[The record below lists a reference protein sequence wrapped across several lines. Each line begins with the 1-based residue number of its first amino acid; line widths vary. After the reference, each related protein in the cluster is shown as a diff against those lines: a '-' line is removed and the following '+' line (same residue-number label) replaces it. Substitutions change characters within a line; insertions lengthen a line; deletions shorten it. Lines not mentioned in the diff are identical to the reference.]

1 MRNPLKELYKVN
13 SALEHSID
21 RLDFEGRALVSRDV
35 VGNLR
40 HLVEHVAMYASYGDV
55 SLEGNYFALCKA
67 VIQEMKKKKETRF
80 IAEFHGYLQ
89 KAVSHYVPSEDSAER
104 LLLKYYENLLHLKRY
119 AADRYG
125 IAILSNL
132 NKIPLDTDP
141 GLKKYHESIAHAIDA
156 FMSANTVQIERDRF
170 YVRSAKPF
178 FVGDSVYYETTLIPA
193 FDPSS
198 KCDRILVFSAFKIP
212 TNNAVSVS
220 TKRTSI
226 DGLGLA
232 LPVTIVDAY
241 RISVRP
247 CELNGLLKIF
257 GKFDI
262 ARLNGNYL
270 SYISLMEFLTR
281 TGMNLCDIALLPDD
295 DFASVMREITYSGSE
310 CPVHLLLS
318 EAHSFLSSG
327 LCGANVLKYLLAKP
341 RNRVIRDQL
350 AVIPNRL
357 LGNLYLKS
365 GCAPFDRQ
373 PYCTDLIRHVVAVDD
388 LYQYIDPDLYEDN
401 FLANKVSLITNNT
414 RSLYV
419 KDTEFDSYLNIDEL
433 IAKHN
438 NTLYSGHRYRD
449 LVHEN
454 GHLFVRGVEEDVVDI
469 INGLLSLSNS
479 GLSGYAAA
487 CESWLGQSRW
497 KIDDL
502 EKSAVLK
509 TMFDETHVAFIYGS
523 AGTGKTTM
531 VNIVCSFLHK
541 LSKVAIAN
549 TNPAVDSLRRKIDDS
564 NCDFMTVTKYLNC
577 QPECDVL
584 IVDECSAVCNS
595 DMKKIVE
602 SGDFELLLLVG
613 DVRQIE
619 SIRFGNWFSLA
630 PNFLPSKC
638 INQFN
643 KPWRA
648 KNSDL
653 LKLWDA
659 VRKMSPDI
667 TEILTACDFT
677 SNLDDTVVARTDDD
691 EIVLCLNYDGLY
703 GINNMNKMLQSE
715 NENEAV
721 SWNFHTYK
729 VGDPILFNESER
741 FYPLLYNNLKGRL
754 VEIKANSKDEMMFT
768 VAVPIDA
775 TKYSVLRYHGLEF
788 LSSHD
793 GETFLRFSVKKAK
806 DRDGEDIGED
816 SIVPFQVAYAV
827 SVHKAQGLE
836 YSSVKLIVTK
846 DVEERITHSVFYTA
860 ITRARERL
868 HIYWSPESQNKI
880 LSNFD
885 ISNNKK
891 DAYLLSSRRGLELH
905 PK

>member
-1 MRNPLKELYKVN
+1 MRNPLKELQKAN
-13 SALEHSID
+13 SAVEHSID

-119 AADRYG
+119 AADKHG

-141 GLKKYHESIAHAIDA
+141 GLKNYHESIARSIDV
-156 FMSANTVQIERDRF
+156 FMSANAVEIERDRF
-170 YVRSAKPF
+170 YVRSARPF
-178 FVGDSVYYETTLIPA
+178 FVNDSVYYETTLVPA
-193 FDPSS
+193 FDSSS

-220 TKRTSI
+220 AKRTSI
-226 DGLGLA
+226 DGLGFS

-247 CELNGLLKIF
+247 CELNGLLKIL
-257 GKFDI
+257 GKSDI
-262 ARLNGNYL
+262 ARLNGNYS

-281 TGMNLCDIALLPDD
+281 SGMNLCDIALLPDD
-295 DFASVMREITYSGSE
+295 DFASIMSEITYSGSE

-327 LCGANVLKYLLAKP
+327 LCGVNVLKYLLAKP
-341 RNRVIRDQL
+341 RNRVIKNQL
-350 AVIPNRL
+350 ASSPNGL
-357 LGNLYLKS
+357 LGNLCLKS

-419 KDTEFDSYLNIDEL
+419 KDSEFDTHLNIDEL
-433 IAKHN
+433 ITKHN
-438 NTLYSGHRYRD
+438 NTLYGGHRYRD
-449 LVHEN
+449 LVHED
-454 GHLFVRGVEEDVVDI
+454 GCLFVRGVEEDIVDI

-487 CESWLGQSRW
+487 CESWLEYPRC

-502 EKSAVLK
+502 EKSAALK

-549 TNPAVDSLRRKIDDS
+549 TNPAVDSLRRKIVDS
-564 NCDFMTVTKYLNC
+564 NCDFMTVTKYLNR

-595 DMKKIVE
+595 DMKKIIE
-602 SGDFELLLLVG
+602 FGGFELLMLVG

-619 SIRFGNWFSLA
+619 SIKFGNWFSLA
-630 PNFLPSKC
+630 QDFLPDKC
-638 INQFN
+638 IHEFD

-648 KNSDL
+648 KNGDL
-653 LKLWDA
+653 LRLWSA

-667 TEILTACDFT
+667 TEILAACDFT
-677 SNLDDTVVARTDDD
+677 SNLDESVVNRTDED

-715 NENEAV
+715 NKNEAV

-729 VGDPILFNESER
+729 VGDPVLFNESDR

-754 VEIKANSKDEMMFT
+754 VEIKANSRDEMMFT

-775 TKYSVLRYHGLEF
+775 TKYSAWRYDGLEL
-788 LSSHD
+788 LSSHG

-816 SIVPFQVAYAV
+816 GIVPFQVAYAV

-836 YSSVKLIVTK
+836 YSSVKLIITK

-880 LSNFD
+880 LSSFA
-885 ISNNKK
+885 ISNNNK